1 MRMSKNSDKKLLEVL
16 ARVAPGTALRT
27 AIEQILRART
37 GALIIIGDTE
47 NVMNITNGGFDID
60 SEMTPFRL
68 YELAKMDGAI
78 ILDEGAKRILMANV
92 HLVPDYSVPTPETG
106 IRHRTAERVA
116 RQTKAA
122 ALSISQKREIV
133 SVYFDDFKYVLED
146 IPVVLAKANQALQT
160 LEKYKRRLDQVSAS
174 LSALEFEDL
183 VALSDVLTVI
193 QRAEMVERISTELN
207 RFITEL
213 GVDGR
218 LLRMQSDELVRT
230 VADDLLMTIR
240 DYGSKP
246 KLAERARRRLA
257 DFSQEDLLDP
267 LSIAPLLGFDGAVN
281 VLDQPAHSRGYRL
294 LKRIPRLP
302 VKIINKLVERFD
314 NLKGITNAT
323 IEELDEVDGIGVV
336 RAQAIQDG
344 LKRLREHNLLER
356 YV

>member
-1 MRMSKNSDKKLLEVL
+1 M

-47 NVMNITNGGFDID
+47 NVMKIANGGFAID

-68 YELAKMDGAI
+68 YELAKMDGALV
-78 ILDEGAKRILMANV
+78 LDEGAKRIVMANV

-116 RQTKAA
+116 RQTKAIA
-122 ALSISQKREIV
+122 ISISQKREIV
-133 SVYFDDFKYVLED
+133 SVYFEDFKYALED

-183 VALSDVLTVI
+183 VVLSDVLTVI
-193 QRAEMVERISTELN
+193 QRAEMVERIATELN

-218 LLRMQSDELVRT
+218 LLRMQSDELTRT
-230 VADDLLMTIR
+230 VADDLTMTIK
-240 DYGSKP
+240 DYIDKP
-246 KLAERARRRLA
+246 RQTERARSHLA
-257 DFSQEDLLDP
+257 EISQEDFLDP
-267 LSIAPLLGFDGAVN
+267 LSIALLLGFDGVMN
-281 VLDQPAHSRGYRL
+281 VLDQPVHPRGYRL

-302 VKIINKLVERFD
+302 VKIVNKIVDRFD
-314 NLKGITNAT
+314 NLKGVTTAT
-323 IEELDEVDGIGVV
+323 IEELDDVDGIGAV

>member
-1 MRMSKNSDKKLLEVL
+1 MDGTNTDMRLLDLL

-47 NVMNITNGGFDID
+47 NVMKIANGGFAID

-68 YELAKMDGAI
+68 YELAKMDGALV
-78 ILDEGAKRILMANV
+78 LDEGAKRIVMANV

-116 RQTKAA
+116 RQTKACA
-122 ALSISQKREIV
+122 ISISQKREIV
-133 SVYFDDFKYVLED
+133 SVYFGDFKYMLED

-183 VALSDVLTVI
+183 VVLSDVLTVI
-193 QRAEMVERISTELN
+193 QRAEMVERIATELN

-230 VADDLLMTIR
+230 VADDLTMTIK
-240 DYGSKP
+240 DYIDKP
-246 KLAERARRRLA
+246 RQTERARGRLA
-257 DFSQEDLLDP
+257 EISQEDFLDP
-267 LSIAPLLGFDGAVN
+267 LNIALLLGFDGVIN
-281 VLDQPAHSRGYRL
+281 VLDQPVHPRGYRL

-302 VKIINKLVERFD
+302 VKIVNKIVERFD
-314 NLKGITNAT
+314 NLKGVTKAT
-323 IEELDEVDGIGVV
+323 IEELDDVDGIGAV